1 MMSKQKQ
8 AEDDNISSPLL
19 IMLILL
25 LIQSYIKLYCY
36 IVVLTTDET

>member
-8 AEDDNISSPLL
+8 AEDDNTSSPLL

-36 IVVLTTDET
+36 IVVLATDET